1 MMGFYNKTK
10 AKPKH
15 RYYVLR
21 NEDEDGMVD
30 YIISHEW
37 IKLDE
42 FDLSWPVLSYDA
54 EEITKIEFETYRE
67 FGISK
72 ISTWRITEEYI
83 WFPSLVFRCALVWA
97 KRKAKLPTWSWPF

>member
-10 AKPKH
+10 AKPKR

-21 NEDEDGMVD
+21 NEDEDGVVD

-42 FDLSWPVLSYDA
+42 FDLSWPVLSYNA
-54 EEITKIEFETYRE
+54 EEITKIEFETYQE

-72 ISTWRITEEYI
+72 TSTWRITEEYI
-83 WFPSLVFRCALVWA
+83 WFPRLVFRCALVWA
-97 KRKAKLPTWSWPF
+97 KRKVKPPTWTWPF